1 MLSLLL
7 SLAPVGALA
16 ASSYAPTTA
25 SCPETALVRSADG
38 ISSSEESYI
47 ASRKAN
53 ADTALTSWL
62 AAALPSVDTSSLPT
76 IALSISGG
84 SFRSL
89 LTGAGVIQ
97 ALDSRDSTAS
107 TAGLYQALSYHAGLS
122 GGAWLLSAMAAGNWP
137 TISELES
144 GVWETQLAG
153 GMLNTSSTT
162 TVADYQQIAAD
173 IIAKGNTG
181 APVSLVDPWGRILSY
196 QVMLGGQGASGV
208 TMADLTSL
216 SNFTSF
222 NVPFPIM
229 TSSKIT
235 YSTGECEPTQNEGIY
250 EFNPYEFGSWS
261 DDISAFVQTEYLG
274 SSLSA
279 GVPTNSSACT
289 TGYDQIDWVL
299 GTSSDLL
306 QEYICNASLGVSVSN
321 YFPSSIIA
329 VVDNYNPTDETGYS
343 LVPNP
348 FKKFNST
355 TATTASSVYDQ
366 DLLYMV
372 DGGEPSRNLP
382 LLPLLEPSRNISVIL
397 ANDNSNDVDA
407 YPDGAAMVAAWEATQ
422 TGRLAG
428 RFPQVP
434 AVGNFSTSRAQFFG
448 CDDEYAVT
456 VVYLP
461 NSDWT
466 YASNTSTLQL
476 TYTASQTEGMIQNGN
491 QVATQGGD
499 EYWAGCLAC
508 GLMLKEVGQAN
519 LPSGCAACLA
529 DYCWYA

>member
-16 ASSYAPTTA
+16 ASAYAPTTA
-25 SCPETALVRSADG
+25 ACPGTALVRSANG
-38 ISSSEESYI
+38 ISSSEASYI

-62 AAALPSVDTSSLPT
+62 ATALPSVDTASLPT
-76 IALSISGG
+76 LALSISGG

-97 ALDSRDSTAS
+97 AFDGRDSNAS

-122 GGAWLLSAMAAGNWP
+122 GGAWLLSALAAGNWP
-137 TISELES
+137 TISALES

-153 GMLNTSSTT
+153 GMLDTTSAT
-162 TVADYQQIAAD
+162 TVTDYQQMAAD

-181 APVSLVDPWGRILSY
+181 APVSLVDPWGRILAY
-196 QVMLGGQGASGV
+196 QVMQGGQGASGV

-229 TSSKIT
+229 TASKIT
-235 YSTGECEPTQNEGIY
+235 HSNGECEPTQNEGIY

-279 GVPTNSSACT
+279 GKPTNASTCI

-299 GTSSDLL
+299 GTSSNLL
-306 QEYICNASLGVSVSN
+306 EEFICNASLGVSVSN

-329 VVDNYNPTDETGYS
+329 VVDKYTATEDTGYS
-343 LVPNP
+343 LVTNP
-348 FKKFNST
+348 FKAFNST
-355 TATTASSVYDQ
+355 TATVASSVYDQ

-382 LLPLLEPSRNISVIL
+382 LLPLLEPSRNISVII
-397 ANDNSNDVDA
+397 ANDNSNDVNA
-407 YPDGAAMVAAWEATQ
+407 YPDGAAIVAAWDATQ

-434 AVGNFSTSRAQFFG
+434 AVGNFSTSSAQFFG
-448 CDDEYAVT
+448 CDDENAVT
-456 VVYLP
+456 VIYLP
-461 NSDWT
+461 NADWT

-476 TYTASQTEGMIQNGN
+476 TYTASETEAMIQNGN
-491 QVATQGGD
+491 SVAAQGGD
-499 EYWAGCLAC
+499 EAWAGCLAC

-519 LPSGCAACLA
+519 LPSTCEACLA
-529 DYCWYA
+529 EYCWYA